1 MHAALPR
8 EGSQE
13 SETEV
18 DLAVLGETS
27 GDGGILHVEL
37 LNNFVDAA
45 VSFDTAAATHRCKSL
60 RHAIGNDGLV
70 DATGVAAMFQ
80 LNTRAADAAGVS
92 MEAATLEVRAQIG
105 ASPGFASRDMGEA
118 P

>member
-1 MHAALPR
+1 
-8 EGSQE
+8 
-13 SETEV
+13 
-18 DLAVLGETS
+18 
-27 GDGGILHVEL
+27 
-37 LNNFVDAA
+37 
-45 VSFDTAAATHRCKSL
+45 
-60 RHAIGNDGLV
+60 
-70 DATGVAAMFQ
+70 MFQ